1 MTVHA
6 VGVRLAGPVDA
17 DAVARRLRD
26 LTGARLW
33 VEDVPAAR
41 LARRRAG
48 ELARP
53 VTDVRCVLL
62 RSAGSADLVVVAR
75 RDLPVRELAA
85 ALLDPAVAVRWES
98 RGVTAV
104 QVADPPE
111 WGLGGG
117 SGAATHLVPVSGD
130 ADEAAWREALAGVV
144 AWYGGSDAV
153 GMLFDSGPDIP
164 GAEYV
169 PCQEPV
175 FPLTVTL
182 CRAPAGWQLRCD
194 YLLSHFAPAVVEQF
208 ARHLVAAHD
217 SGSVLSDD
225 VVASIVALG
234 RSPVELRTTPMSVP
248 DAFRAVAAADPD
260 AIALCDN
267 EVRLTYRELDERSDA
282 VAGGLRARGVAPGDR
297 VVVCLERTAEL
308 VVVLLGVLKAGACYV
323 PADPAY
329 PAERLEYTAT
339 DAGAVLVVTSLAEF
353 PSGPVVAP
361 GDLAGERLVEGCSPD
376 SAAYVIYTSGSTG
389 RPKGVVVPHRNV
401 IALMDATRD
410 EYGLGPGEVWTWFHS
425 SAFDFSVWEIWGCL
439 LTGGRLVVVPYADSR
454 DPERFRD
461 LLVAEDVTVL
471 SQTPSAFAQLLEVDH
486 TGVGVR
492 LVVFGGEP
500 LDARIL
506 LRWYDHHAGC
516 RVVNMFGITETTV
529 HVTAQTLD
537 RGLALAATRSVGPA
551 LPGWHVYVMDEQ
563 GLLLPPG
570 APGEVYVGGAGVA
583 LGYLNR
589 PDLTAQRFL
598 PDPHAD
604 GLVYRSGDRGRLLPD
619 GTLHHLGRI
628 DSQVKI
634 RGFRIELDEIRAV
647 LLESPDVRAAAVVV
661 RHPGTAQAS
670 LDAYVVPADLD
681 PVDLRKRTMSILPEH
696 MVPATVTPLAAL
708 PLTTNGKLDPSRL
721 PTPVVTTGATSERAG
736 GDGAL
741 GDDGLA
747 TALCEAWSAAFGVDV
762 GVDDDFY
769 ELGGNSLLAV
779 RISAHLRAHGHP
791 APKLRDLF
799 RAPTIRALVAIM
811 V

>member
-6 VGVRLAGPVDA
+6 VGVRLTGPVDA
-17 DAVARRLRD
+17 DGLAERLRG

-33 VEDVPAAR
+33 VEDVPEAV
-41 LARRRAG
+41 LARRRAA

-53 VTDVRCVLL
+53 AADVRCVLL
-62 RSAGSADLVVVAR
+62 RSADAAELVVVAR

-85 ALLDPAVAVRWES
+85 ALLDPAATVRWEAA
-98 RGVTAV
+98 GAV
-104 QVADPPE
+104 DVPAASPPE

-117 SGAATHLVPVSGD
+117 SGVGVHVVPVAGGD
-130 ADEAAWREALAGVV
+130 SWREAFDRVL

-153 GMLFDSGPDIP
+153 GLLESTGPEIP

-175 FPLTVTL
+175 FPLTVS
-182 CRAPAGWQLRCD
+182 PGPSSLRFD
-194 YLLSHFAPAVVEQF
+194 YLRSHFSPAIVEQF
-208 ARHLVAAHD
+208 AAHLVACRD
-217 SGSVLSDD
+217 SGDVLSAD
-225 VVASIVALG
+225 VVESIVSLG
-234 RSPVELRTTPMSVP
+234 RSPVALETTPTSVP
-248 DAFRAVAAADPD
+248 DAFRAVAAAHPD
-260 AIALCDN
+260 GIALCDGTT
-267 EVRLTYRELDERSDA
+267 RLTYRELDERSDA
-282 VAGGLRARGVAPGDR
+282 VAGGLRARGVAVGDK

-323 PADPAY
+323 PTDPAY
-329 PAERLEYTAT
+329 PVERLAYTAE

-361 GDLAGERLVEGCSPD
+361 GDLAGDPLVEPGSAD
-376 SAAYVIYTSGSTG
+376 AAAYVIYTSGSTG

-401 IALMDATRD
+401 IALVDATRE
-410 EYGLGPGEVWTWFHS
+410 EYGLGSDDGWTLFHS

-439 LTGGRLVVVPYADSR
+439 LTGGRLVVVPYTDSR

-461 LLVAEDVTVL
+461 LLVAEAVTVL
-471 SQTPSAFAQLLEVDH
+471 SQTPSAFTQLLEVDH
-486 TGVGVR
+486 AAVGVR

-506 LRWYDHHAGC
+506 LRWYDHHVDC

-529 HVTAQTLD
+529 HVTAQTFD
-537 RGLALAATRSVGPA
+537 RGMALAASRSVGPA
-551 LPGWHVYVMDEQ
+551 LPGWHLYVMDPS
-563 GLLLPPG
+563 GRLVPPG
-570 APGEVYVGGAGVA
+570 VAGEVYVGGAGVA
-583 LGYLNR
+583 DGYLNR

-604 GLVYRSGDRGRLLPD
+604 GVVYRSGDRGRLLPD
-619 GTLHHLGRI
+619 GALHHLGRI

-647 LLESPDVRAAAVVV
+647 LLESPDVRSAAVVV
-661 RHPGTAQAS
+661 RDQGTPQAR

-681 PVDLRKRTMSILPEH
+681 PADIRKRATGFLPDH

-721 PTPVVTTGATSERAG
+721 PEPVLTTTTAVSTS
-736 GDGAL
+736 DPTV
-741 GDDGLA
+741 DDGLA
-747 TALCEAWSAAFGVDV
+747 TALREAWSTAFGVEV
-762 GVDDDFY
+762 GLDDDFY
-769 ELGGNSLLAV
+769 HLGGNSLLAV
-779 RISAHLRAHGHP
+779 RISASLRSRGLP
-791 APKLRDLF
+791 TPQLRDLF
-799 RAPTIRALVAIM
+799 RSPTIRALVDVMATRA
-811 V
+811 

>member
-6 VGVRLAGPVDA
+6 VGVRLTGPVDA
-17 DAVARRLRD
+17 DALAERVRD

-33 VEDVPAAR
+33 VEDVPAAGS
-41 LARRRAG
+41 ARRRAA

-53 VTDVRCVLL
+53 CADVRCVLL
-62 RSAGSADLVVVAR
+62 RSADGADLVVVAR
-75 RDLPVRELAA
+75 RDFPVRELAV
-85 ALLDPAVAVRWES
+85 ALLDPGVPVRWES
-98 RGVTAV
+98 SGAV
-104 QVADPPE
+104 AVPDAPAPE

-117 SGAATHLVPVSGD
+117 SGAATHTVPVAGD
-130 ADEAAWREALAGVV
+130 ADEASWRAALDRTLE
-144 AWYGGSDAV
+144 WYGGSAAV
-153 GMLFDSGPDIP
+153 GMLFDSGPEIP
-164 GAEYV
+164 GVEYV

-175 FPLTVTL
+175 FPLTVSL
-182 CRAPAGWQLRCD
+182 CRSASGWQLRCD
-194 YLLSHFAPAVVEQF
+194 YLLGCFAPSIVEQF
-208 ARHLVAAHD
+208 AGHLVAAHE
-217 SGSVLSDD
+217 SGEVRSDD
-225 VVASIVALG
+225 VVAAIVSLG
-234 RSPVELRTTPMSVP
+234 RSPVALRTTPTSVP
-248 DAFRAVAAADPD
+248 EAFRAVASATPD
-260 AIALCDN
+260 ATALCDGGT
-267 EVRLTYRELDERSDA
+267 RLTYRELDERSDV
-282 VAGGLRARGVAPGDR
+282 VAGGLRARGVEPGDR

-323 PADPAY
+323 PTDPAY
-329 PAERLEYTAT
+329 PTDRLAYTAA

-353 PSGPVVAP
+353 PSGPVVEP
-361 GDLAGERLVEGCSPD
+361 GDLTGDRLVEGCSPE
-376 SAAYVIYTSGSTG
+376 SPAYVIYTSGSTG

-401 IALMDATRD
+401 IALVDATRD
-410 EYGLGPGEVWTWFHS
+410 EYGLGPGEVWTLFHS

-461 LLVAEDVTVL
+461 LLVAEGVTVL

-486 TGVGVR
+486 ADVGVR

-500 LDARIL
+500 LDTRIL
-506 LRWYDHHAGC
+506 LRWYDHHVDC

-537 RGLALAATRSVGPA
+537 RGLALAASRSVGPP

-563 GLLLPPG
+563 GRLLPPG
-570 APGEVYVGGAGVA
+570 VAGEVYVGGAGVA
-583 LGYLNR
+583 SGYLNR
-589 PDLTAQRFL
+589 PDLTAQRFR

-647 LLESPDVRAAAVVV
+647 LLESPDVRSAAVVV
-661 RHPGTAQAS
+661 RDQGTAQAR

-681 PVDLRKRTMSILPEH
+681 PADVRKRAMGILPDH
-696 MVPATVTPLAAL
+696 MVPATVTALASL
-708 PLTTNGKLDPSRL
+708 PLTTNGKLDPARL
-721 PTPVVTTGATSERAG
+721 PEPVVASGASEQRAT
-736 GDGAL
+736 D
-741 GDDGLA
+741 DDGLA
-747 TALCEAWSAAFGVDV
+747 TALREAWSAAFGVEV

-769 ELGGNSLLAV
+769 HLGGNSLLAV
-779 RISAHLRAHGHP
+779 RISASLRSRGLP
-791 APKLRDLF
+791 APQLRDLF
-799 RAPTIRALVAIM
+799 RAPTISALVAIM
-811 V
+811 AART